1 MSKTRKSRQDN
12 SSKSSSGQVSLF
24 PTAQSPSL
32 LTATDS
38 ADPHSVPTAMSRSTK
53 TGIGANTSDF
63 ERVPG
68 MSDTSAGSSQQNSK
82 IEAMTA
88 KSATSP
94 QILLNDLRR
103 GQLFGKQSQS
113 QSQQSDFEDQNNQ
126 PNIKASTFSEF
137 PSTASEL
144 SETEEGNSIAE
155 KSTQPEK
162 TQNLSSSKKSKGS
175 RIISILERK
184 KQERSRA
191 KEIRKSSKMSG
202 SSKKTKKAKNFDE
215 SSKRITNRPVGIS
228 KCSDAATSNSSF
240 SKSKKSM
247 KKKNIG
253 EESIGSHELPE
264 VAGIKTAPRS
274 ISRKPKTNVDESVRM
289 SSFNPPTGG
298 LVDLSKRSRGAT
310 NPPLPQQIQS
320 NRYPL
325 IPGQSPSNTSLPAK
339 VTETF
344 APGPLPQ
351 QSIQYPNHQQPS
363 KRGPKVNKPYNFPG
377 NGRSLKTVIP
387 PPPPQEAQEKVARPH
402 ESTVY
407 DISNLN
413 NSQRRVPPKSLFGAG
428 AVAPP
433 RSNLQQRSTKIQPK
447 PAGNSVVIYG
457 TTADGKNQVE
467 FTIQMRIV
475 SGDAVQANQN
485 KPVDVLPKK
494 IVLAG
499 KEISVEKPGKNED
512 SMNL

>member
-1 MSKTRKSRQDN
+1 MFQRQDN

-88 KSATSP
+88 KAATSP
-94 QILLNDLRR
+94 QILLN
-103 GQLFGKQSQS
+103 
-113 QSQQSDFEDQNNQ
+113 E
-126 PNIKASTFSEF
+126 
-137 PSTASEL
+137 
-144 SETEEGNSIAE
+144 
-155 KSTQPEK
+155 
-162 TQNLSSSKKSKGS
+162 
-175 RIISILERK
+175 
-184 KQERSRA
+184 
-191 KEIRKSSKMSG
+191 
-202 SSKKTKKAKNFDE
+202 KAKNFDE
-215 SSKRITNRPVGIS
+215 SSKRITNRPVGNS

-247 KKKNIG
+247 KKNKNTG

-289 SSFNPPTGG
+289 SSFNPPPAGG
-298 LVDLSKRSRGAT
+298 LVDLSKRSRG
-310 NPPLPQQIQS
+310 PPPQTQQS

-363 KRGPKVNKPYNFPG
+363 KRAPKANNKPYNFPG
-377 NGRSLKTVIP
+377 NGRSLKMVIP

-413 NSQRRVPPKSLFGAG
+413 NSQRRVPPKSLFGAAG
-428 AVAPP
+428 TAPP
-433 RSNLQQRSTKIQPK
+433 STRSTKIQPK

-494 IVLAG
+494 IILAG